1 MTTKRMRPKVVLH
14 PVRMTGEAEALH
26 RLDGL
31 ELIDA
36 SSDDEV
42 EAALDHG
49 APIMVTCVW
58 RDRFL
63 KPGLKWIQGIGA
75 GYEQFPLAELDRH
88 GIVLTTA
95 TGVHVCVAESAF
107 GLLLALTR
115 RIAHAVRDAHNRQWE
130 AKEFA
135 NGPDERVVGEG
146 VEVAGSTLAII
157 GLGTIGEQ
165 VARRASGWDV
175 DVIGYKREPERY
187 DGIVRRVFGP
197 GQLLE
202 VCRMADILVL
212 TLPGSD
218 ETHHLIGAPELEA
231 LGAGWLIN
239 VGRGSVVDELALI
252 GALTNGELLGAGLDV
267 FEREPLPEGS
277 PLWDMSNVVI
287 TPHIAGTTPHYGE
300 RLATI
305 FQHNLRAF
313 LGEDVRW
320 MNQVAGGKREEGT

>member
-1 MTTKRMRPKVVLH
+1 MTMIRIRPKVVLH
-14 PVRMTGEAEALH
+14 PVRMTGVAEELH
-26 RLDGL
+26 RLDSL

-49 APIMVTCVW
+49 VSIMVTCIW

-63 KPGLKWIQGIGA
+63 KPRLKWIQGIGA
-75 GYEQFPLAELDRH
+75 GYDQYPLIELDRH

-95 TGVHVCVAESAF
+95 TGVHVCVAEAAF

-115 RIAHAVRDAHNRQWE
+115 RIAHAVRDAQRRQW
-130 AKEFA
+130 
-135 NGPDERVVGEG
+135 VVGEG
-146 VEVAGSTLAII
+146 PEVAGSTLAII

-175 DVIGYKREPERY
+175 DLIGYKRQPERY
-187 DGIVRRVFGP
+187 DGVVRRVFGP

-202 VCRMADILVL
+202 VCRMADILVI

-218 ETHHLIGAPELEA
+218 ETHHLIGAAELEA

-267 FEREPLPEGS
+267 FEQEPLPEDS
-277 PLWDMSNVVI
+277 PLWDMANVVI
-287 TPHIAGTTPHYGE
+287 TPHIAGNTPRYGE
-300 RLATI
+300 RLAAI

-313 LGEDVRW
+313 LGDDVPW
-320 MNQVAGGKREEGT
+320 MNQVAGGKRPE